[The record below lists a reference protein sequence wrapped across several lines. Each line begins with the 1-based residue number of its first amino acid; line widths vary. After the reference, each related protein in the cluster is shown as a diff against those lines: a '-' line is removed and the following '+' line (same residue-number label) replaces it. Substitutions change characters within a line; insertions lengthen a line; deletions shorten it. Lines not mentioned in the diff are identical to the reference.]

1 MLSNKTKYNG
11 FNFKNR
17 KIRTINKSK
26 KIFKRTYKKK
36 NTKNKK
42 NSFNILSS
50 RKISW
55 NTKTSKLK

>member
-50 RKISW
+50 RKIS
-55 NTKTSKLK
+55 